1 MRSAQGIGTG
11 VALGVHHSPLPHSP
25 HILLVEDEPTIVV
38 PLIDDLEADGFA
50 VTHTPDGAHAVALVA
65 GRDFDA
71 VITDLRLPGAEGV
84 QVLRA
89 IRRRS
94 RHVLVVVI
102 TACLAGRGPELLRAG
117 ADTIF
122 EKPFANHVVIDWLRA
137 ALGADTFSPSRHGRS
152 SHQA

>member
-1 MRSAQGIGTG
+1 MPLACTTR
-11 VALGVHHSPLPHSP
+11 PLPHSP

-38 PLIDDLEADGFA
+38 PLTDDLEADGFA
-50 VTHTPDGAHAVALVA
+50 VTHTPDGAHAVSLVA

-71 VITDLRLPGAEGV
+71 VITDLRLPGADGA

-89 IRRRS
+89 IRRRG
-94 RHVLVVVI
+94 RHARVVVV
-102 TACLAGRGPELLRAG
+102 TACLAGRGPELLHAG

-122 EKPFANHVVIDWLRA
+122 EKPFANQVVIDWLRA
-137 ALGADTFSPSRHGRS
+137 ALAADMFSSSRNGRS